1 MSIPTQFRTF
11 VNADGR
17 IKRMPVKMSKK
28 IELSEWLLTL
38 LDADRVYS
46 EKQLNEVFETYVDDF
61 ALMRR
66 MLVEA
71 GSLERDR
78 YGYEYRRVAASE

>member
-1 MSIPTQFRTF
+1 MTIPNQFRTF
-11 VNADGR
+11 ANAEGR
-17 IKRMPVKMSKK
+17 IQRMPVKLSKK

-38 LDADRVYS
+38 LDADRVYT
-46 EKQLNEVFETYVDDF
+46 EKELNEVFETYVDDF
-61 ALMRR
+61 ALIRR